1 MTEDDFRAK
10 IFPMIVAEDSLV
22 ICYSEIHSAS
32 IAEAGGDVLL
42 MLGDHT
48 VERHYANLN

>member
-1 MTEDDFRAK
+1 MSEDDFKTK

-22 ICYSEIHSAS
+22 ICYSEIHRAS
-32 IAEAGGDVLL
+32 IPEAGGDVLL

-48 VERHYANLN
+48 VQRHYANLN